1 MKKLLIFAAV
11 ALSFG
16 AQAKCLTRDK
26 WSGTDKN
33 MHFVAGAFAGAGA
46 TAQFRD
52 PLKGFA
58 AGAAIGALKELS
70 DSRGG
75 GRTCSLQDFAV
86 TAIGAAV
93 GAYGSAWMIAPTRG
107 GVNVS
112 YSTTF

>member
-1 MKKLLIFAAV
+1 MKKLLIVAAV

-26 WSGTDKN
+26 WTGADKN
-33 MHFVAGAFAGAGA
+33 LHLAAGVFIGSGVSV
-46 TAQFRD
+46 QFRD

-58 AGAAIGALKELS
+58 AGVAIGALKELS
-70 DSRGG
+70 DSSGG
-75 GRTCSLQDFAV
+75 GTCSLQDFAV
-86 TAIGAAV
+86 TAIGAAI

-107 GVNVS
+107 GVTVS

>member
-1 MKKLLIFAAV
+1 MKKLLIVAAIS
-11 ALSFG
+11 LSFG
-16 AQAKCLTRDK
+16 AQSKCLTRDK

-58 AGAAIGALKELS
+58 AGVAIGALKELS

-75 GRTCSLQDFAV
+75 GTCSLQDFAV

-93 GAYGSAWMIAPTRG
+93 GAYGGAWLIAPTRG
-107 GVNVS
+107 GMTVS